1 MAVSTEDVKKLRGQ
15 TGAGIMDCKAALV
28 EADGDFDEAVAI
40 LRKRGVQIAAKRH
53 ARQATEGIVFAY
65 IHGGAQVGVLVE
77 VNCET
82 DFVARTEDFQGF
94 AKNVAMQVAALQ
106 PSWVAPEDVPE
117 EVVARERKILTE
129 QAQAEGKPEHIM
141 AQMVEGRLKKFYEQN
156 CLMNQPYIRDDSITV
171 ADLLND
177 LVAKMSEKIL
187 VRRFVRYQVG
197 EELD

>member
-1 MAVSTEDVKKLRGQ
+1 MAVSTEDVKRLRQQ

-65 IHGGAQVGVLVE
+65 IHSGAQVGVLVE

-82 DFVARTEDFQGF
+82 DFVARTEDFQDF

-117 EVVARERKILTE
+117 EAVAREREILTE
-129 QAQAEGKPEHIM
+129 QAHVEGKPDHIV

-156 CLMNQPYIRDDSITV
+156 CLMNQPYIRDDSTTI

-177 LVAKMSEKIL
+177 LVAKMAEKIL